1 MHPVPDKGVHM
12 AIGKIILVIGLLLV
26 VLPLVYA
33 LCLLSPSAYI
43 EGPPSLV

>member
-1 MHPVPDKGVHM
+1 M

-33 LCLLSPSAYI
+33 PCLIAK
-43 EGPPSLV
+43 LVYYLTDPVSVYPR